1 MYRVTVAQ
9 EIRQALRALPNDRIP
24 DVTVEAI
31 TKGGH
36 VLDKTTHNTAIT
48 TGTIIHSSNLLKR
61 KVSVGDIIRYEN
73 EYRQVSSYT
82 DEKTYVVPRKFVT
95 SIPVNSTMYV
105 QNGMAYDIT
114 FESGC
119 RSHEDCRYNGVDEND
134 SDGPP
139 TDRLIEGV
147 GSNGA
152 YCHMGGSCMC
162 SFNANEEATFFGPG
176 CTKTGRGTHKNAKV
190 TVSGDIYNLKCDPT
204 VRVNNGVTDGLT
216 PSYVHLQT
224 VTVSRISPQTV
235 DCTNSGSPAKPANV
249 NVGDHIRI
257 ENQVRT
263 VTAVANDKIE
273 VDTPFD
279 EVDTS
284 DIENIFPALTPF
296 NVIKEIGGVRST
308 CTVSDLRRL
317 TDTITSC
324 DSEPSQTT
332 QTAACGKYSVI
343 AGSADQT
350 RRGIETTTSGFV
362 MDEREVEIG
371 DRIRVVTSAGNWQ
384 TRTVDSVTYSS
395 GEVNGFVVSE
405 PYEAAGT
412 DLELYNDGA
421 GTTEAKTCSGRGLC
435 DDSSGECQ
443 CFKGY
448 SGVDCSRQ
456 NALAV

>member
-1 MYRVTVAQ
+1 MF
-9 EIRQALRALPNDRIP
+9 I
-24 DVTVEAI
+24 
-31 TKGGH
+31 
-36 VLDKTTHNTAIT
+36 
-48 TGTIIHSSNLLKR
+48 
-61 KVSVGDIIRYEN
+61 
-73 EYRQVSSYT
+73 
-82 DEKTYVVPRKFVT
+82 
-95 SIPVNSTMYV
+95 

-114 FESGC
+114 FEAGC

-162 SFNANEEATFFGPG
+162 SFNTNEQATFFGPG

-190 TVSGDIYNLKCDPT
+190 TVSGDIYNLKCDAT
-204 VRVNNGVTDGLT
+204 VRVNNGVSTGLT
-216 PSYVHLQT
+216 PSYVHAETATVARVSPQT
-224 VTVSRISPQTV
+224 VTVSTV
-235 DCTNSGSPAKPANV
+235 SGSGVPANV

-263 VTAVANDKIE
+263 VTSTDTNKIE
-273 VDTPFD
+273 VDTPFE
-279 EVDTS
+279 EVATS
-284 DIENIFPALTPF
+284 DIVNIFPALSPI

-317 TDTITSC
+317 TDTKTSC
-324 DSEPSQTT
+324 DSLPSSTKQI
-332 QTAACGKYSVI
+332 AACGKYSVV

-350 RRGIETTTSGFV
+350 RRGIVTTTADSLV

-371 DRIRVVTSAGNWQ
+371 DRIRVVTAAGKWQ
-384 TRTVDSVTYSS
+384 TRTVDSVTYAS

-405 PYEAAGT
+405 PYEAAAT